1 MHFLR
6 GIVSREA
13 KMEDKGYDTR
23 QFSQMR
29 ILKGLRASRFVNADS
44 KRVAVT
50 GFWSRDGKARRE
62 LAKSIGERF

>member
-1 MHFLR
+1 VR
-6 GIVSREA
+6 RETRIE
-13 KMEDKGYDTR
+13 KKGYDTR

-50 GFWSRDGKARRE
+50 GFWSRDEKGVDAARRE
-62 LAKSIGERF
+62 LA

>member
-1 MHFLR
+1 MSFLYGKVR
-6 GIVSREA
+6 RET
-13 KMEDKGYDTR
+13 KIEKKGYDTR

-50 GFWSRDGKARRE
+50 GFGHVTERE
-62 LAKSIGERF
+62 